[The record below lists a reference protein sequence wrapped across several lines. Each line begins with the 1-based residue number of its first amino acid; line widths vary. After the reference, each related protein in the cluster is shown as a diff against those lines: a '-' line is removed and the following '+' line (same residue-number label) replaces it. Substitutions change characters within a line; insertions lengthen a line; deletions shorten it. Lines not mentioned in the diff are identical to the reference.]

1 MVDKDVS
8 SFRVEQLRAWKQ
20 DHETMI
26 AEEAYNQA
34 SGYLRQV
41 LGFIGLTDLD
51 IVLADRARAGDAG
64 ETAVE
69 QFGEAVSL
77 AAAA

>member
-1 MVDKDVS
+1 
-8 SFRVEQLRAWKQ
+8 
-20 DHETMI
+20 
-26 AEEAYNQA
+26 
-34 SGYLRQV
+34 

-51 IVLADRARAGDAG
+51 IVLTDRARAGDAG

>member
-8 SFRVEQLRAWKQ
+8 SFRVEQLRAWNQ

-26 AEEAYNQA
+26 AEEPYNQA

-51 IVLADRARAGDAG
+51 IVLADRARAGDPG